1 MRRRWLEWVNVALWG
16 AVGGSGVYL
25 IPRLEEPF
33 ASFGAELPWSTRV
46 LMGSRPVFFLMCAGA
61 VVGGLWLLA
70 RREARVER
78 RWLLW
83 VGAGAAVVTAVL
95 GVMAAFAPMFIGEI
109 VE

>member
-46 LMGSRPVFFLMCAGA
+46 LMGSRPVFFLM
-61 VVGGLWLLA
+61 
-70 RREARVER
+70 
-78 RWLLW
+78 
-83 VGAGAAVVTAVL
+83 
-95 GVMAAFAPMFIGEI
+95 
-109 VE
+109 